1 MKTQI
6 TIRNRLREAARAM
19 GSVADRWVLQTSNS
33 FRRIGTLR
41 GDGNVLRGHVQ
52 QHDGHPD
59 LASAPGVLD
68 YIVAAQPSVVI
79 SLLEDLDMAEER
91 LQKTQ
96 LVVEGIL
103 TNIDELTTCGFIHA
117 EMWAILSPFRTALA
131 TIHSPSS
138 DAAEVVPASSCV
150 LTPSLSSQ
158 KARIVE

>member
-6 TIRNRLREAARAM
+6 TIRNRLRESARAM
-19 GSVADRWVLQTSNS
+19 GSVAGRWVLQTSNS

-59 LASAPGVLD
+59 LAGAPGVLD

-79 SLLEDLDMAEER
+79 SLLEDLDIAEER
-91 LQKTQ
+91 LQQTQ

-103 TNIDELTTCGFIHA
+103 TKIDELTTCGFISV
-117 EMWAILSPFRTALA
+117 EMGVTLSPFRTALA
-131 TIHSPSS
+131 TIHSPF
-138 DAAEVVPASSCV
+138 V
-150 LTPSLSSQ
+150 LNPSLSSK
-158 KARIVE
+158 KAKIDE